1 MKSKTALEN
10 NLKTTSIQTIKEVDK
25 GFSQY
30 LQVLGTQM
38 DIISKNFDIKD
49 LSNPKADHQLI
60 CKYVQGIFKDTK
72 TSVNGIINAGYAG
85 EYGETSIR

>member
-1 MKSKTALEN
+1 MKKSSKLFKKIVIGIVAMIVLPMLVIGEISIFKSESVLEN

-30 LQVLGTQM
+30 LEVLNTQM

-49 LSNPKADHQLI
+49 L
-60 CKYVQGIFKDTK
+60 
-72 TSVNGIINAGYAG
+72 
-85 EYGETSIR
+85 